1 MLPLS
6 DRSEAGRE
14 LAEAL
19 AHYRGRQDVLVLAL
33 PRGGVPVAYEI
44 ASALQAPLDLVLVRK
59 LGAPGQRELAMG
71 AIASGG
77 IRVLNEN
84 LISTLNV
91 SGRDIESVAEREQ
104 RELERREV
112 AYRGDRPRQGIS
124 GRTVILVD
132 DGVAT
137 GATMRA
143 AIASLRQQ
151 NPARI
156 VIALPLAPASTVNTL
171 AREADE
177 VICLHSPEPFVAI
190 GRWYQDFSQV
200 SDREVRG
207 LLARVW
213 EQTPEDE
220 S

>member
-14 LAEAL
+14 LADAL
-19 AHYRGRQDVLVLAL
+19 AHYRGRQDLLVLAL

>member
-1 MLPLS
+1 MLPLT
-6 DRSEAGRE
+6 DRTEGGRE

-19 AHYRGRQDVLVLAL
+19 VHYRGQEKVLILAL

-44 ASALQAPLDLVLVRK
+44 AAALHAPLDLLLVRK

-77 IRVLNEN
+77 IRVLNHD
-84 LISTLNV
+84 LIRTLSV
-91 SGRDIESVAEREQ
+91 TERDIERVAEQEQ
-104 RELERREV
+104 RELERREA
-112 AYRGDRPRQGIS
+112 AYRGDRPRPVIGD
-124 GRTVILVD
+124 RTVILVD

-156 VIALPLAPASTVNTL
+156 VIALPLAPASTVATL

-190 GRWYQDFSQV
+190 GRWYQDFGQV
-200 SDREVRG
+200 SDQEVQA
-207 LLARVW
+207 LLTRAW
-213 EQTPEDE
+213 ENHTGRC
-220 S
+220 

>member
-14 LAEAL
+14 LADAL

>member
-1 MLPLS
+1 MLPII

-19 AHYRGRQDVLVLAL
+19 AHYGGRRDVLVLAL

-44 ASALQAPLDLVLVRK
+44 ATALAVSLDLMLVRK
-59 LGAPGQRELAMG
+59 LGAPEQRELAMG

-77 IRVLNEN
+77 IRILNED
-84 LISTLNV
+84 LIRTLRV
-91 SGRDIESVAEREQ
+91 SESDIDSIAEEEQ
-104 RELERREV
+104 RELERRER
-112 AYRGDRPRQGIS
+112 AYRGDRPRQAVG

-143 AIASLRQQ
+143 AIASLRRQ

-156 VIALPLAPASTVNTL
+156 VIALPLAPASTLDAL

-190 GRWYQDFSQV
+190 GRWYQDFTQV
-200 SDREVRG
+200 SDREVRE
-207 LLARVW
+207 LLARIQ
-213 EQTPEDE
+213 ERTRDDE
-220 S
+220 

>member
-1 MLPLS
+1 MLPLT
-6 DRSEAGRE
+6 DRTEAGRE

-19 AHYRGRQDVLVLAL
+19 VHYRGQEKVLILAL

-44 ASALQAPLDLVLVRK
+44 AAVLHAPLDLVLVRK

-77 IRVLNEN
+77 IQVLNHD
-84 LISTLNV
+84 LIRTLSV
-91 SGRDIESVAEREQ
+91 TERDIERVAEQEQ
-104 RELERREV
+104 RELERREA
-112 AYRGDRPRQGIS
+112 AYRGDRPRPAIG

-151 NPARI
+151 HPARI
-156 VIALPLAPASTVNTL
+156 VIALPLAPASTVATL

-190 GRWYQDFSQV
+190 GRWYQDFGQV
-200 SDREVRG
+200 SDRDVQA
-207 LLARVW
+207 LLTRAW
-213 EQTPEDE
+213 ENHTGRC
-220 S
+220 

>member
-44 ASALQAPLDLVLVRK
+44 AIALQAPLDLVLVRK